1 MLAKYERRVFDD
13 GSQVW
18 ISRYRNLRNLPHWH
32 FESELIAC
40 QEGSAKVILD
50 GRAYTLSKGLCLFC
64 RSESVHY
71 IIGGGESMLAVA
83 QFGRLLPQNCWLTEP
98 LFADRYGVS
107 ERMNDID
114 RESKSDAPFRAERVN
129 AMMAQLLIDI
139 LRGEKTESGSYNES
153 ASFARYRELLGE
165 IEQRCDEFSFEE
177 AASFMNMS
185 DAYFSRFFKRAAGM
199 TFSRYLNVVRVD
211 RAIGLMSARPD
222 VTMTELMGSCGFNT
236 LRNFNRVFKDI
247 TGYAPTALPDG
258 FVLNYRSLATEDNS
272 FDPTLAVSEVL
283 AGTEGE
289 HGSPG

>member
-1 MLAKYERRVFDD
+1 MHA
-13 GSQVW
+13 
-18 ISRYRNLRNLPHWH
+18 
-32 FESELIAC
+32 
-40 QEGSAKVILD
+40 
-50 GRAYTLSKGLCLFC
+50 
-64 RSESVHY
+64 
-71 IIGGGESMLAVA
+71 
-83 QFGRLLPQNCWLTEP
+83 
-98 LFADRYGVS
+98 
-107 ERMNDID
+107 
-114 RESKSDAPFRAERVN
+114 
-129 AMMAQLLIDI
+129 DI
-139 LRGEKTESGSYNES
+139 LRTVLRSDGDEHTFDLPGRGDRRDDPADLGPQRGDAFRSDTTQAVLLVLAQNVLPKPLSEKRDDT
-153 ASFARYRELLGE
+153 AAVDLGIVPQE
-165 IEQRCDEFSFEE
+165 GADIP
-177 AASFMNMS
+177 
-185 DAYFSRFFKRAAGM
+185 AGM